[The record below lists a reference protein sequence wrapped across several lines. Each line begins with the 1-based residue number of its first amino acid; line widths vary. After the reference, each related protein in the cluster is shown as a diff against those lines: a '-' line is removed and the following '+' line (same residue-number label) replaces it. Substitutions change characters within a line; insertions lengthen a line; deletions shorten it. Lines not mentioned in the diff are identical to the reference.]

1 MSRIYEQKAVKLTE
15 ADWLELAQLQIKA
28 GYTVRKGREKKNPK
42 SNAYTHFVEFTDVIG
57 GNEK

>member
-1 MSRIYEQKAVKLTE
+1 MVRIYEQKAAKLTE
-15 ADWLELAQLQIKA
+15 SDWLELAQLLIKA